1 MVIYICL
8 NIFEGPST
16 KAYNRTVAQYK
27 HYIKILIDLRLHA
40 KIILFMIVWSV
51 IRLLQYFISVKEEV

>member
-8 NIFEGPST
+8 NIFEGRST
-16 KAYNRTVAQYK
+16 KANKRTVAQYK
-27 HYIKILIDLRLHA
+27 QHIKILIDLRLHA
-40 KIILFMIVWSV
+40 KIILFMIVWSD